1 MHPLNDHA
9 WQSDT
14 RMFFF
19 LFMDS
24 QGTVNGTFYDG
35 QVFFRAKLQLVADP
49 LTLCTFF
56 PHKFR
61 VCSRAIFCRI
71 SSRSSGVTGTR
82 RTIFR
87 VRFVIVSPRFLGVWG
102 TPQQAFLQGVATLP
116 MLATLPLPTTMTPQH
131 PRFARKIQKIRGR
144 FLHPLNDHAWQSDTR
159 GLFFLFMDSQG
170 TVNGTFYDG

>member
-61 VCSRAIFCRI
+61 VEVPFHRQTTYLYQLNHHRQAGQRA
-71 SSRSSGVTGTR
+71 
-82 RTIFR
+82 
-87 VRFVIVSPRFLGVWG
+87 FVFDV
-102 TPQQAFLQGVATLP
+102 
-116 MLATLPLPTTMTPQH
+116 
-131 PRFARKIQKIRGR
+131 RKIPAVTMYHVSQRTAGKLFCLSSCLDIRSER
-144 FLHPLNDHAWQSDTR
+144 FKA
-159 GLFFLFMDSQG
+159 G
-170 TVNGTFYDG
+170 TVLNFCHSASPIYIL

>member
-61 VCSRAIFCRI
+61 VE
-71 SSRSSGVTGTR
+71 
-82 RTIFR
+82 
-87 VRFVIVSPRFLGVWG
+87 VS
-102 TPQQAFLQGVATLP
+102 
-116 MLATLPLPTTMTPQH
+116 
-131 PRFARKIQKIRGR
+131 
-144 FLHPLNDHAWQSDTR
+144 LHR
-159 GLFFLFMDSQG
+159 
-170 TVNGTFYDG
+170 

>member
-14 RMFFF
+14 RGLFF

-61 VCSRAIFCRI
+61 VEVVFQLFRNFDIT
-71 SSRSSGVTGTR
+71 V
-82 RTIFR
+82 RTNCKC
-87 VRFVIVSPRFLGVWG
+87 L
-102 TPQQAFLQGVATLP
+102 TTLS
-116 MLATLPLPTTMTPQH
+116 QH
-131 PRFARKIQKIRGR
+131 NSVPFIIC
-144 FLHPLNDHAWQSDTR
+144 FD
-159 GLFFLFMDSQG
+159 
-170 TVNGTFYDG
+170 